1 MVSTNSLDQHQTSTG
16 ARVWRLPVEAFPNFW
31 AYAYLVQVE
40 DWVVLIDTGS
50 GSESSNA
57 GLEAGLAAAGV
68 RPADLTHVLLTH
80 GHIDHYG
87 GLGFLRERTKALIG
101 VHELDLG
108 TITTHEARLAILSR
122 KLGAFLAQAGI
133 PAERRVELLR
143 MYRFTKA
150 LYHSVP
156 VDFTYEA
163 HDMRIGPF
171 ELLHVPGHCPG
182 HVALKLDDVVFC
194 GDLVLEHVTPHQ
206 SPEEL
211 TPFMGVRHYLD
222 SLSAFQRWADGAPLI
237 LNGHDDPISDL
248 PAQIATLGTNL
259 SRRIAQTLEALSEP
273 RTLIRVTEQ
282 VYGAMN
288 GYNALL
294 VIEKIGAYVEF
305 LLQRGLVEI
314 VNSKEL
320 EDDPEA
326 AIKYCRVELA
336 PSRSE
341 TGAFPGV
348 SSGQRPDGSANV
360 LKSLILPKERAYVF
374 IRTQ

>member
-1 MVSTNSLDQHQTSTG
+1 MNVTHSLAQYQTSTDI
-16 ARVWRLPVEAFPNFW
+16 RISRLPVEAFPKFW
-31 AYAYLVQVE
+31 AYAYLVQAG

-57 GLEAGLAAAGV
+57 GLEEGLAAAGV
-68 RPADLTHVLLTH
+68 RPADLTHILLTH

-87 GLGFLRERTKALIG
+87 GLVFLQERTKAAVG

-122 KLGAFLAQAGI
+122 KLDAFLTTAGI
-133 PAERRVELLR
+133 LSERRAELLQ

-163 HDMRIGPF
+163 QNMCVGPF

-182 HVALKLDDVVFC
+182 HVALKLDDVIFC

-222 SLSAFQRWADGAPLI
+222 SLSAFERWADGASLV
-237 LNGHDDPISDL
+237 LNGHDDPITDL
-248 PAQIATLGTNL
+248 TSRIETVRANL
-259 SRRIAQTLEALSEP
+259 TRRIDQTLEALSEP
-273 RTLIRVTEQ
+273 RTLAQATEQ
-282 VYGAMN
+282 VYGPMN
-288 GYNALL
+288 GYNGLL

-314 VNSKEL
+314 VNAKEL
-320 EDDPEA
+320 EDDPSA
-326 AIKYCRVELA
+326 AIKYCHITPVE
-336 PSRSE
+336 RH
-341 TGAFPGV
+341 
-348 SSGQRPDGSANV
+348 
-360 LKSLILPKERAYVF
+360 
-374 IRTQ
+374 

>member
-1 MVSTNSLDQHQTSTG
+1 MDSTHSLAQYQTSTG
-16 ARVWRLPVEAFPNFW
+16 VRVTRLPVEAFPNFW
-31 AYAYLVQVE
+31 AYAYLVHVN

-50 GSESSNA
+50 GSERSNA
-57 GLEAGLAAAGV
+57 SLEAGLAAAGV
-68 RPADLTHVLLTH
+68 RLSDLTHILLTH

-87 GLGFLRERTKALIG
+87 GLAYLRERTNASVG

-122 KLGAFLAQAGI
+122 KLEAFLAQAGI
-133 PAERRVELLR
+133 PAERRAELLS

-182 HVALKLDDVVFC
+182 HVALKLDDVIFC

-222 SLSAFQRWADGAPLI
+222 SLSVFGRWADGVSLI
-237 LNGHDDPISDL
+237 LNGHDDPITDL
-248 PAQIATLGTNL
+248 SAQIASVSTNL
-259 SRRIAQTLEALSEP
+259 SRRIAQTLDALSEP
-273 RTLIRVTEQ
+273 RTLVQVTEK
-282 VYGAMN
+282 VYSAMN

-294 VIEKIGAYVEF
+294 VIEKTGAYVEF
-305 LLQRGLVEI
+305 LLQRGLIEI
-314 VNSKEL
+314 VNPKEL
-320 EDDPEA
+320 EDDPGA
-326 AIKYCRVELA
+326 AIKYCRVVREKI
-336 PSRSE
+336 SKSH
-341 TGAFPGV
+341 
-348 SSGQRPDGSANV
+348 GSP
-360 LKSLILPKERAYVF
+360 LPLGEG
-374 IRTQ
+374 

>member
-1 MVSTNSLDQHQTSTG
+1 MDSTHSPAQYQTSTG
-16 ARVWRLPVEAFPNFW
+16 IHIWRLPVEAFPNFW
-31 AYAYLVQVE
+31 AYTYLVQVN

-50 GSESSNA
+50 GSERSNA
-57 GLEAGLAAAGV
+57 TLEAGLAAVGV
-68 RPADLTHVLLTH
+68 RPADLTHILLTH

-87 GLGFLRERTKALIG
+87 GLPYLRERTKATIA

-108 TITTHEARLAILSR
+108 TISTHEARLAILSR
-122 KLGAFLAQAGI
+122 KLEAFLAQAGI
-133 PAERRVELLR
+133 PAERRAELLA

-156 VDFTYEA
+156 VDFTYEV
-163 HDMRIGPF
+163 HDMHVGPF

-194 GDLVLEHVTPHQ
+194 GDLILEHVTPHQ

-222 SLSAFQRWADGAPLI
+222 SLSVFGRWADGASLI
-237 LNGHDDPISDL
+237 LNGHDDPITDL
-248 PAQIATLGTNL
+248 PARIATVSANL
-259 SRRIAQTLEALSEP
+259 SRRITQTLEALSEA
-273 RTLIRVTEQ
+273 RTLVQVTER

-294 VIEKIGAYVEF
+294 VIEKTGAYVEF

-314 VNSKEL
+314 VNPKEL
-320 EDDPEA
+320 EDDPGA
-326 AIKYCRVELA
+326 AIKYYRSRLA
-336 PSRSE
+336 QSRSL
-341 TGAFPGV
+341 TGVFQNG
-348 SSGQRPDGSANV
+348 SSGQRPDGSRDKLV
-360 LKSLILPKERAYVF
+360 
-374 IRTQ
+374 

>member
-1 MVSTNSLDQHQTSTG
+1 MDLTHSLAQYQTSSGIRIT
-16 ARVWRLPVEAFPNFW
+16 RLPVEAFPNFW
-31 AYAYLVQVE
+31 AFTYLVRVD

-50 GSESSNA
+50 GSERSNVT
-57 GLEAGLAAAGV
+57 LEAGLAAAGV
-68 RPADLTHVLLTH
+68 NLADLTHILLTH

-87 GLGFLRERTKALIG
+87 GLPYLRERTKALVG

-108 TITTHEARLAILSR
+108 TISTHEARLAVLSK
-122 KLGAFLAQAGI
+122 KLDAFLAQAGI
-133 PAERRVELLR
+133 LEEHRAELLR

-163 HDMRIGPF
+163 REMRIGPF

-222 SLSAFQRWADGAPLI
+222 SLSAFGRWVEGASLI
-237 LNGHDDPISDL
+237 LNGHDDPITDL
-248 PAQIATLGTNL
+248 LARIETVSTHL
-259 SRRIAQTLEALSEP
+259 SRRIAQTLDALSEV
-273 RTLIRVTEQ
+273 RTLTQVTEQ

-305 LLQRGLVEI
+305 LVQRGLVEI
-314 VNSKEL
+314 VNGEEL
-320 EDDPEA
+320 ENDPGA
-326 AIKYCRVELA
+326 AIKYCRTHLA
-336 PSRSE
+336 PGWSQ
-341 TGAFPGV
+341 TGAFHSE
-348 SSGQRPDGSANV
+348 SSNLRPDGSKDDFV
-360 LKSLILPKERAYVF
+360 
-374 IRTQ
+374 

>member
-1 MVSTNSLDQHQTSTG
+1 MNATQTITSYQTTSGIRVS
-16 ARVWRLPVEAFPNFW
+16 RLPVEAFPNFW
-31 AYAYLVQVE
+31 AYSYLVHVN

-50 GSESSNA
+50 GSERSNA
-57 GLEAGLAAAGV
+57 TLEAGLAAAAV
-68 RPADLTHVLLTH
+68 NPTDLTHILLTH

-87 GLGFLRERTKALIG
+87 GLPYLRERTKALVG

-108 TITTHEARLAILSR
+108 TISTHEARLAILSG
-122 KLGAFLAQAGI
+122 KLEAFLIQAGVA
-133 PAERRVELLR
+133 AERRAELLG

-150 LYHSVP
+150 LYRSVP

-163 HDMRIGPF
+163 HDMRVGPF

-211 TPFMGVRHYLD
+211 TPFMGIRHYLD
-222 SLSAFQRWADGAPLI
+222 SLAAFGRWADGASLVF
-237 LNGHDDPISDL
+237 NGHDDPITDL
-248 PAQIATLGTNL
+248 HARIRTVGTNL
-259 SRRIAQTLEALSEP
+259 SRRIAETLNALSEP
-273 RTLIRVTEQ
+273 RTLAQVTEQ
-282 VYGAMN
+282 VYGALN

-294 VIEKIGAYVEF
+294 VIEKTGAYVEF

-320 EDDPEA
+320 EDDPRA
-326 AIKYCRVELA
+326 AIKYCRMAMEKTSK
-336 PSRSE
+336 PSES
-341 TGAFPGV
+341 P
-348 SSGQRPDGSANV
+348 
-360 LKSLILPKERAYVF
+360 LPQGEG
-374 IRTQ
+374 

>member
-1 MVSTNSLDQHQTSTG
+1 MDSTHSLAQSQTSTG

-31 AYAYLVQVE
+31 AYAYLVQVN

-50 GSESSNA
+50 GSENSNA
-57 GLEAGLAAAGV
+57 DLEAGLAAAGIS
-68 RPADLTHVLLTH
+68 PADLTHILLTH

-87 GLGFLRERTKALIG
+87 GLAYLRGHTKALVG

-122 KLGAFLAQAGI
+122 KLEAFLAQAGI
-133 PAERRVELLR
+133 LAERRAELLN

-163 HDMRIGPF
+163 CDMRVGPF

-182 HVALKLDDVVFC
+182 HVALKLDDAVFC

-222 SLSAFQRWADGAPLI
+222 SLSVFERWADGASLI
-237 LNGHDDPISDL
+237 LNGHDDPIADL
-248 PAQIATLGTNL
+248 PAQIATLRANL
-259 SRRIAQTLEALSEP
+259 SRRTDQTLGAMSEP
-273 RTLIRVTEQ
+273 RTLAQVTEQ
-282 VYGAMN
+282 VYGVMN

-294 VIEKIGAYVEF
+294 VIEKIGAYVEY
-305 LLQRGLVEI
+305 LAQRGQVEV
-314 VNSKEL
+314 VNPSEL
-320 EDDPEA
+320 EDDPQA
-326 AIKYCRVELA
+326 AIKYCCTQLA
-336 PSRSE
+336 PGRSL
-341 TGAFPGV
+341 TGVFPSE
-348 SSGQRPDGSANV
+348 SSSQRPDGSEG
-360 LKSLILPKERAYVF
+360 IL
-374 IRTQ
+374 

>member
-1 MVSTNSLDQHQTSTG
+1 MNSSSISTQHQTASG
-16 ARVWRLPVEAFPNFW
+16 IRIQRLPVEAFPNFW
-31 AYAYLVQVE
+31 AFAYLVRMN

-50 GSESSNA
+50 GSESSNS

-68 RPADLTHVLLTH
+68 RPADLTHILLTH

-87 GLGFLRERTKALIG
+87 GLAYLRERTKASIG

-122 KLGAFLAQAGI
+122 KLEAFLAQAGI
-133 PAERRVELLR
+133 PAERRTELLT

-150 LYHSVP
+150 LFHSVS

-163 HDMRIGPF
+163 HEMRIGPF

-182 HVALKLDDVVFC
+182 HVAIKLDDVIFC

-211 TPFMGVRHYLD
+211 VPFMGVCHYLE
-222 SLSAFQRWADGAPLI
+222 SLSVFERWASGASLI
-237 LNGHDDPISDL
+237 FNGHDDPIADL
-248 PAQIATLGTNL
+248 PV
-259 SRRIAQTLEALSEP
+259 RIASVRSHLFSRMDQTLESLSEP
-273 RTLIRVTEQ
+273 RTLVQVTEQ

-294 VIEKIGAYVEF
+294 VIEKIGAYVEY
-305 LLQRGLVEI
+305 LLQHGLVEI

-326 AIKYCRVELA
+326 AIKYCRTQFA
-336 PSRSE
+336 PVGSE
-341 TGAFPGV
+341 
-348 SSGQRPDGSANV
+348 SSFLHRFSSQPRHNGSGD
-360 LKSLILPKERAYVF
+360 SL
-374 IRTQ
+374 

>member
-1 MVSTNSLDQHQTSTG
+1 MNSSPVFTRHQTESG
-16 ARVWRLPVEAFPNFW
+16 IQIQRLPVEAFPNFW
-31 AYAYLVQVE
+31 AYAYLLRVK

-57 GLEAGLAAAGV
+57 DLEAGLAAAGV
-68 RPADLTHVLLTH
+68 RLADLTHILLTH

-87 GLGFLRERTKALIG
+87 GLAYLRERTEASIG

-122 KLGAFLAQAGI
+122 KLEAFLAQAGL
-133 PAERRVELLR
+133 PTERRSELLT

-150 LYHSVP
+150 LYHSVS

-163 HDMRIGPF
+163 HEMRIGPF

-182 HVALKLDDVVFC
+182 HVVFKLEDVIFC

-222 SLSAFQRWADGAPLI
+222 SLSVFERWASGASLI
-237 LNGHDDPISDL
+237 LNGHDDPITHL
-248 PAQIATLGTNL
+248 PA
-259 SRRIAQTLEALSEP
+259 RIASVRSHLSHRIDQTLEALSEP
-273 RTLIRVTEQ
+273 RTLVQVTEQ

-294 VIEKIGAYVEF
+294 VIEKIGAYVEY
-305 LLQRGLVEI
+305 LVQRGLVEI
-314 VNSKEL
+314 VNPKEL

-326 AIKYCRVELA
+326 AIKYCRTRFA
-336 PSRSE
+336 PPGSE
-341 TGAFPGV
+341 NSFFHGV
-348 SSGQRPDGSANV
+348 SSEHSQKGSGD
-360 LKSLILPKERAYVF
+360 SE
-374 IRTQ
+374 

>member
-1 MVSTNSLDQHQTSTG
+1 
-16 ARVWRLPVEAFPNFW
+16 
-31 AYAYLVQVE
+31 
-40 DWVVLIDTGS
+40 
-50 GSESSNA
+50 
-57 GLEAGLAAAGV
+57 
-68 RPADLTHVLLTH
+68 
-80 GHIDHYG
+80 
-87 GLGFLRERTKALIG
+87 
-101 VHELDLG
+101 
-108 TITTHEARLAILSR
+108 
-122 KLGAFLAQAGI
+122 
-133 PAERRVELLR
+133 

-163 HDMRIGPF
+163 HEMRVGPL

-182 HVALKLDDVVFC
+182 HVALKLDDVIFC

-222 SLSAFQRWADGAPLI
+222 SLSVFGRWADGASLV
-237 LNGHDDPISDL
+237 LNGHDDPITDL
-248 PAQIATLGTNL
+248 PARIASVGANL
-259 SRRIAQTLEALSEP
+259 SRHIAQTLDALSEP
-273 RTLIRVTEQ
+273 RSLVQVTEH

-320 EDDPEA
+320 EDDPQA
-326 AIKYCRVELA
+326 AIKYCRTK
-336 PSRSE
+336 RS
-341 TGAFPGV
+341 GSGV
-348 SSGQRPDGSANV
+348 RSIS
-360 LKSLILPKERAYVF
+360 LYKSVV
-374 IRTQ
+374 

>member
-1 MVSTNSLDQHQTSTG
+1 MSTSISLAEYQTASG
-16 ARVWRLPVEAFPNFW
+16 AHIVRLPLEAFPNFW
-31 AYAYLVQVE
+31 SYAYLVQWAG
-40 DWVVLIDTGS
+40 WVVLIDTGS
-50 GSESSNA
+50 GSERSNA
-57 GLEAGLAAAGV
+57 GLEAGLKTAGV
-68 RPADLTHVLLTH
+68 RLADLTHILLTH

-87 GLGFLRERTKALIG
+87 GLPFLREHTKASIG

-108 TITTHEARLAILSR
+108 TITTHEARLAILSN
-122 KLGAFLAQAGI
+122 KLEAFLVRAGI
-133 PAERRVELLR
+133 PTERRAELIT

-150 LYHSVP
+150 LYRSVP

-163 HDMRIGPF
+163 NEMRVGPF

-194 GDLVLEHVTPHQ
+194 GDLVLEHVTPHL

-222 SLSAFQRWADGAPLI
+222 SLSTFGRWANGAALVF
-237 LNGHDDPISDL
+237 NGHDDPITDL
-248 PAQIATLGTNL
+248 PARIGMVGANL
-259 SRRIAQTLEALSEP
+259 SRRIDQTLGALTVP
-273 RTLIRVTEQ
+273 LTLAQITEQ

-314 VNSKEL
+314 VNAQEL
-320 EDDPEA
+320 DGNPQA
-326 AIKYCRVELA
+326 VIKYGHVTRH
-336 PSRSE
+336 
-341 TGAFPGV
+341 
-348 SSGQRPDGSANV
+348 
-360 LKSLILPKERAYVF
+360 
-374 IRTQ
+374 